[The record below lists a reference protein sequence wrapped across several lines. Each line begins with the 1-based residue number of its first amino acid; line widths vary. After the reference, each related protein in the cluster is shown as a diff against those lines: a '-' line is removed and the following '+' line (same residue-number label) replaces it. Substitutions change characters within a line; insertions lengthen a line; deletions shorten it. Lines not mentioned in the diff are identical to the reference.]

1 MIKIT
6 KNVDIYFLHKPSFG
20 AHTVHGLSFRL
31 KTPLVKELLY
41 KKN

>member
-6 KNVDIYFLHKPSFG
+6 KNVDIYFLHKLSFG
-20 AHTVHGLSFRL
+20 PHTVHGLPFRL